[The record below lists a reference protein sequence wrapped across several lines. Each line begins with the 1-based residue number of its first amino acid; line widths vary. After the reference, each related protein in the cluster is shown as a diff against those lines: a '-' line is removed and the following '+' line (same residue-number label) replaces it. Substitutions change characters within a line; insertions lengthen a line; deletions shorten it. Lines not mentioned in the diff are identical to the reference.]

1 MHLRASTMSVLIDFL
16 SRVQPEHH
24 AIIQEL
30 DSLICK
36 AAPDLVVS
44 LKWRNPTYHSKRN
57 ACAILSHKDY
67 VNLQVWGGA
76 KFDDPKGLLQGTGKG
91 MRHITFAASDRINC
105 SAVEAIIKQA
115 SKAARA

>member
-1 MHLRASTMSVLIDFL
+1 MSVLIHFL

-30 DSLICK
+30 DSLIFK

-57 ACAILSHKDY
+57 ACSILSHKDY

-76 KFDDPKGLLQGTGKG
+76 EFDDPKGLLQGTGKG
-91 MRHITFAASDRINC
+91 MRHIKFAAGDRFNR

-115 SKAARA
+115 AKVARA

>member
-1 MHLRASTMSVLIDFL
+1 MSVLLDFL

-24 AIIQEL
+24 AIVQEL

-36 AAPDLVVS
+36 VAPDLVVS

-67 VNLQVWGGA
+67 VNLQLWGGA
-76 KFDDPKGLLQGTGKG
+76 GFEDPKGLLQGTGKG
-91 MRHITFAASDRINC
+91 MRHIKFVAGDRFNR
-105 SAVEAIIKQA
+105 SAVEAIIKQDA
-115 SKAARA
+115 KVARA